1 MTKAQRGPVDRRAR
15 LRKDVLMYIGLI
27 IFAAVAVLCVVA
39 FAKTKQKQREYE
51 EGE

>member
-1 MTKAQRGPVDRRAR
+1 
-15 LRKDVLMYIGLI
+15 MYIGLI
-27 IFAAVAVLCVVA
+27 IFFALAVLCVVA